1 MPGFTGLVRFRLP
14 GLTACLMGLALLGS
28 SSVQGSNGPLEPAQT
43 RVFCGARECPRQ
55 ASSPGPLSLRGLTSD
70 YLLLVGH
77 PPPRRPQFDPGD
89 LPRWVPR
96 SSVAAEPAPGAVR
109 LAGPG
114 DLGDQV
120 PQPSNHWLDL
130 PIPSNWLTDDAGPS
144 PIQEITGGAAGRS
157 SQGDLSGWPMAPSSP
172 SLFPDPFA
180 PPTQLETLALVPHGQ
195 AAIPAGP
202 GVLPVP
208 GPLPALGLA
217 TALAYCRQLRRATGR
232 GRR

>member
-1 MPGFTGLVRFRLP
+1 
-14 GLTACLMGLALLGS
+14 
-28 SSVQGSNGPLEPAQT
+28 
-43 RVFCGARECPRQ
+43 
-55 ASSPGPLSLRGLTSD
+55 
-70 YLLLVGH
+70 
-77 PPPRRPQFDPGD
+77 
-89 LPRWVPR
+89 
-96 SSVAAEPAPGAVR
+96 
-109 LAGPG
+109 
-114 DLGDQV
+114 
-120 PQPSNHWLDL
+120 
-130 PIPSNWLTDDAGPS
+130 
-144 PIQEITGGAAGRS
+144 
-157 SQGDLSGWPMAPSSP
+157 MAPSSP